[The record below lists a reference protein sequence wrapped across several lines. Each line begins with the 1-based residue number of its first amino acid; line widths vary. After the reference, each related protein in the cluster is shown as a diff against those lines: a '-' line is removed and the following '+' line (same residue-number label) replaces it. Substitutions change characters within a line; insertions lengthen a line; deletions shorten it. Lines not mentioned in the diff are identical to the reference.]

1 VWNSLNN
8 LIPLSPAISSSIIV
22 DWFYKN

>member
-8 LIPLSPAISSSIIV
+8 LIPLSPTISSSIIV